1 MLSPQIRRTHCLP
14 THLEL
19 LPTCLG
25 IFLWYNMY
33 IYHGLLYFGIK
44 LEILKEVQQDSTCF
58 GCRRSQVQFLVSL
71 KKYSDLKPWRAS
83 AVWQAYTLVGTALKT
98 YSNYLPAFTEK
109 HINLKDCS
117 LQTGAKRLGLG
128 KGVANIYMQFLSG
141 SQKQETHNIL
151 QTSSLSWDKTCKE
164 KKMQASD
171 I

>member
-1 MLSPQIRRTHCLP
+1 MPVETFMERQTRSAFQKHPGCLLRCGDFVYNLPSPTKTSQTQLEGTCGCIQVVSEVSTCGLCICGYSYSEMLIPQIRMTHCLP

-71 KKYSDLKPWRAS
+71 KEYSDLKPWRAS
-83 AVWQAYTLVGTALKT
+83 AV
-98 YSNYLPAFTEK
+98 
-109 HINLKDCS
+109 
-117 LQTGAKRLGLG
+117 
-128 KGVANIYMQFLSG
+128 
-141 SQKQETHNIL
+141 
-151 QTSSLSWDKTCKE
+151 
-164 KKMQASD
+164 
-171 I
+171 